1 MSEASTI
8 FELGPKRD
16 TSGACAVAVI
26 CCALLVA
33 WATHSRA
40 DGTQLAL
47 TPRVCALSENE
58 ALCQELIDIQ
68 WRSGEPMRLCLFVD
82 TEVQPLACWREQR
95 AGVYEYQAQTQDRLV
110 FELRVQ
116 PDDQVLASET
126 FDVIR
131 EQTEYRYRR
140 RKPWNFF

>member
-1 MSEASTI
+1 MAAI
-8 FELGPKRD
+8 G
-16 TSGACAVAVI
+16 
-26 CCALLVA
+26 CALLMA
-33 WATHSRA
+33 WATQSRA
-40 DGTQLAL
+40 DEAQLAL
-47 TPRVCALSENE
+47 TPQVCALSENE

-95 AGVYEYQAQTQDRLV
+95 TGVYEYQAQTEDSLV

-116 PDDQVLASET
+116 PDDQVLASEI